1 MKLLKRIVFGMLAA
15 LVAAVSGIV
24 LIPRPAQADYATGGR
39 GYFVKSVVW
48 AEWGNKGDII
58 PASGLTKTQYTQ
70 VGSTTLA
77 LECTLS
83 QPDSGG
89 GYGYNQNTT
98 LDVWTAG
105 SWRKDG
111 LDDLY
116 NRGGTGTNNRMTNA
130 IHTKYAKTTVSF
142 KVSCSAIVSGPG
154 FPAGG
159 QRVPVDGMVVAD
171 AESSDPNPD
180 EYIKVETSSNAQW
193 RVLDRIRD
201 TGCTSTTLAQ
211 QSTSGGSRTLT
222 LLPGGVTCPNTGP
235 TVAMVASNVS
245 EATITMFGQ
254 GQAAA
259 AVGAVINLDYGDA
272 PISYGAAA
280 AQYLTGWNGSSLPD
294 GTTDA
299 FSTRLAWP
307 PRNPDVMLGRRIDPE
322 PVNPV
327 NGDGTQDD
335 KNPASPND
343 EDAISGTPLYHVI
356 QGGGTATQEI
366 VCTGRGHNRGWVDWN
381 RNGVFDEAEASDTV
395 QCAGGRATLTWSIPQ
410 DAVTGNS
417 YLRLR
422 AAATADSLT
431 SPTGLTVTGEVE
443 DHKVQISTYELEISK
458 TSDALAGKKFAGD
471 EVSYTVT
478 AKNPSR
484 TPFTNT
490 SPAYVFDDLRGVVDD
505 ATVITGSLQATVGN
519 SSRGDVVFDSSTSR
533 IAWRGTLAPNE
544 TLTLTYRV
552 RLKVGGDR
560 DLRNVAW
567 GQAGVAIP
575 ATNVTCENRTAE
587 GRDGLTNHPCAAER
601 YQLMSLLKTFQNNY
615 DPAPNA
621 ADWTLTATG
630 NFGGETGDT
639 ERVVPGNT
647 AVTNANTFVVP
658 VGESFQFK
666 EKAAPEV
673 MKGYEFLNP
682 GVTAVGGNQV
692 ELVNRDKPASAKWT
706 KTDSETGELIGES
719 EWTLKGPTAP
729 GGLVIT
735 DCIAA
740 DRSLC
745 TGPDKDP
752 GAGSFLLEKLKWGE
766 HTLTEVAPP
775 PGYVL
780 PNFSEQIV
788 RLSSTDTGSEPF
800 EIGAI
805 PNDRLPGSIS
815 WRKTESGTTNPLAGS
830 VWKLTNASGVT
841 ITDITDCVAP
851 GSCSGPDKDPA
862 PGSFRVERLPWG
874 TWILTETG
882 APLGYLLTTREETL
896 QIGSQAVHQTV
907 KEPFENTRAP
917 VPVLPLT
924 GGTPSDIYHYSGGG
938 LLIVAAALVLLKRCR
953 RNKHS

>member
-1 MKLLKRIVFGMLAA
+1 M
-15 LVAAVSGIV
+15 
-24 LIPRPAQADYATGGR
+24 
-39 GYFVKSVVW
+39 
-48 AEWGNKGDII
+48 
-58 PASGLTKTQYTQ
+58 
-70 VGSTTLA
+70 
-77 LECTLS
+77 
-83 QPDSGG
+83 
-89 GYGYNQNTT
+89 
-98 LDVWTAG
+98 
-105 SWRKDG
+105 
-111 LDDLY
+111 
-116 NRGGTGTNNRMTNA
+116 
-130 IHTKYAKTTVSF
+130 
-142 KVSCSAIVSGPG
+142 
-154 FPAGG
+154 
-159 QRVPVDGMVVAD
+159 
-171 AESSDPNPD
+171 
-180 EYIKVETSSNAQW
+180 
-193 RVLDRIRD
+193 
-201 TGCTSTTLAQ
+201 
-211 QSTSGGSRTLT
+211 
-222 LLPGGVTCPNTGP
+222 
-235 TVAMVASNVS
+235 
-245 EATITMFGQ
+245 
-254 GQAAA
+254 
-259 AVGAVINLDYGDA
+259 
-272 PISYGAAA
+272 
-280 AQYLTGWNGSSLPD
+280 
-294 GTTDA
+294 
-299 FSTRLAWP
+299 
-307 PRNPDVMLGRRIDPE
+307 
-322 PVNPV
+322 
-327 NGDGTQDD
+327 
-335 KNPASPND
+335 
-343 EDAISGTPLYHVI
+343 
-356 QGGGTATQEI
+356 
-366 VCTGRGHNRGWVDWN
+366 
-381 RNGVFDEAEASDTV
+381 
-395 QCAGGRATLTWSIPQ
+395 
-410 DAVTGNS
+410 
-417 YLRLR
+417 
-422 AAATADSLT
+422 
-431 SPTGLTVTGEVE
+431 TVTGEVE

-471 EVSYTVT
+471 EVAYTVT

-484 TPFTNT
+484 TPFTDT
-490 SPAYVFDDLRGVVDD
+490 SPAYVFDDLSGVVED
-505 ATVITGSLQATVGN
+505 ATVITNSLQATVG
-519 SSRGDVVFDSSTSR
+519 SSRRGDVVFDSNTSR
-533 IAWRGTLAPNE
+533 IAWQGTLAPNE

-567 GQAGVAIP
+567 GQAGVATP
-575 ATNVTCENRTAE
+575 ATNVTCEDRTAE
-587 GRDGLTNHPCAAER
+587 GRDRVTNHPCAAER
-601 YQLMSLLKTFQNNY
+601 YQLMSLLKTFQNSY

-647 AVTNANTFVVP
+647 AVTNTNTFVVP
-658 VGESFQFK
+658 VGESFQFE

-673 MKGYEFLNP
+673 MKGYEFLNS
-682 GVTAVGGNQV
+682 GLTAVGGSQV

-752 GAGSFLLEKLKWGE
+752 GAGSFLLEELKWGE

-780 PNFSEQIV
+780 SNFSEQIV

-830 VWKLTNASGVT
+830 VWKLTNASRVT

-874 TWILTETG
+874 TWTLTETG

-924 GGTPSDIYHYSGGG
+924 GGTPSDIYYYSGGG
-938 LLIVAAALVLLKRCR
+938 LLVVAVALVFLGRNR
-953 RNKHS
+953 RNKHP